1 MLQIDMLE
9 EPEDEEDLIFLAQN
23 KIVCDKYVFV
33 IKNGGIENFKSVVA
47 SIGDVFSKVGKSL
60 KDAIIKGGGFI

>member
-9 EPEDEEDLIFLAQN
+9 EPEDEDDLIFLAQN

-60 KDAIIKGGGFI
+60 KDAIIKGGGLI

>member
-9 EPEDEEDLIFLAQN
+9 EPEDEDDLIFLAQN
-23 KIVCDKYVFV
+23 KIVRDKYVFV

>member
-47 SIGDVFSKVGKSL
+47 SIGDVF
-60 KDAIIKGGGFI
+60 

>member
-9 EPEDEEDLIFLAQN
+9 EPEDEDDLIFLAQN

>member
-9 EPEDEEDLIFLAQN
+9 EPEDEDDLIFLAQN

-47 SIGDVFSKVGKSL
+47 SIGDVFLKVGKSL
-60 KDAIIKGGGFI
+60 KDAIIKGGGLI

>member
-9 EPEDEEDLIFLAQN
+9 EPEDEDDLIFLAQN

-33 IKNGGIENFKSVVA
+33 IKNGGIDNFKSVVA

>member
-9 EPEDEEDLIFLAQN
+9 EPEDEDDLIFLAQN

-47 SIGDVFSKVGKSL
+47 SIGDMFSKVGKSL

>member
-9 EPEDEEDLIFLAQN
+9 EPEDEDDLIFLAQN

-60 KDAIIKGGGFI
+60 KDSIIKGGGFI

>member
-9 EPEDEEDLIFLAQN
+9 EPEDENDLIFLAQN